1 MFYLIQ
7 DNHVYFLILIKNNK
21 IEQGDRMNINKINID
36 WLDVIVD
43 ISHDP
48 KKLSKGLKIYL
59 DEDHNFDKAK
69 TSYRSK
75 DIESKNKHTLK
86 VKSVNEKLRI
96 SGNFYKWL
104 HGQNITGCAN
114 IEDLVLDVVKKFVEM
129 GLVEPTDEQLD
140 VLKKCDY
147 RIYQLHIKQDITF
160 DNKKLALNYL
170 DHLKTGG
177 YYPYKPKTIYQNG
190 VYFGQSS
197 KRWVLGYYHKGK
209 EIDQKRTKKD
219 IVSSELKALADIT
232 IRAEIKLYYRQL
244 KKWDLRFAYQ
254 WSDID
259 DLDKFFKIRLKKLRL
274 PDFSHVINLSKITNS
289 ADKKFYNCLLNGDVD
304 ILYDRSTIY
313 RKRLKFLLAYNIDID
328 SINNKKLKG
337 NVCKS

>member
-1 MFYLIQ
+1 
-7 DNHVYFLILIKNNK
+7 
-21 IEQGDRMNINKINID
+21 MNINKINID

-75 DIESKNKHTLK
+75 DIESKNKHILK

-129 GLVEPTDEQLD
+129 GLVEPTDEQFD

-177 YYPYKPKTIYQNG
+177 YYPYKPKTIYQNI
-190 VYFGQSS
+190 SN
-197 KRWVLGYYHKGK
+197 
-209 EIDQKRTKKD
+209 
-219 IVSSELKALADIT
+219 IVRDAVFKYAVWYAIKAYA
-232 IRAEIKLYYRQL
+232 A
-244 KKWDLRFAYQ
+244 A
-254 WSDID
+254 
-259 DLDKFFKIRLKKLRL
+259 
-274 PDFSHVINLSKITNS
+274 
-289 ADKKFYNCLLNGDVD
+289 
-304 ILYDRSTIY
+304 
-313 RKRLKFLLAYNIDID
+313 
-328 SINNKKLKG
+328 
-337 NVCKS
+337 